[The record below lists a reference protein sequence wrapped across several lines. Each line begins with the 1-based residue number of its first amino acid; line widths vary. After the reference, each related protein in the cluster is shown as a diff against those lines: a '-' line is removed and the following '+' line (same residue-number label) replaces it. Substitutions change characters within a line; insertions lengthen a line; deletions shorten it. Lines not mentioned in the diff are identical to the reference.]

1 MKILYILKKEPDSTI
16 KTIMSESAK
25 ESEIIV
31 VDLRKNQDY
40 DALIEHIEACD
51 RVITW

>member
-16 KTIMSESAK
+16 KTIMSESEK
-25 ESEIIV
+25 ESEIII

-40 DALIEHIEACD
+40 DVLVERIETCD